1 MADYYSPT
9 IIEPTIPNVDMT
21 PLEQLL
27 LSNIFEA
34 EQDGEGWYFFA
45 EEGPTDMIS
54 VSRAELETAL
64 AASHTIDSSANAYIA
79 EHLVKIPAAESEVD
93 LDLGGTPWEFLF
105 QDIVRRSTTLR
116 YVIAIMSFTCSK
128 MRPDGFGGAATL
140 ITADKVKG
148 KSTHDIIEAFLNEE
162 GLTPE

>member
-9 IIEPTIPNVDMT
+9 VIEPTIPNADMT
-21 PLEQLL
+21 PLERLL

-54 VSRAELETAL
+54 VSRAELEAAL
-64 AASHTIDSSANAYIA
+64 AASRTIDSSANAYIA
-79 EHLVKIPAAESEVD
+79 EHLAQIPAAKSEVD
-93 LDLGGTPWEFLF
+93 LDLGGTSWEFLF

-116 YVIAIMSFTCSK
+116 YVIVIMSFTCSK

-140 ITADKVKG
+140 ITADNVKG
-148 KSTHDIIEAFLNEE
+148 KSTYDIIEAFLNED